1 MYATIIVALIA
12 AISAI
17 LAPVITALIQQR
29 SAYRLAAAEWFF
41 KERASSYKELLSAAD
56 QCLKNPCTDNI
67 QVLRRASDAALLFS
81 TIDTQAAISAF
92 GQLILSSDLRTS
104 SSQQLKALSAA
115 RLNMMLAMQ
124 KELDVKQANS

>member
-41 KERASSYKELLSAAD
+41 KERASSYKELL
-56 QCLKNPCTDNI
+56 
-67 QVLRRASDAALLFS
+67 SDAALLFS